1 MVMTHDQYLQRLR
14 NKIRERTQLI
24 QYMRINQVP
33 FTRYDFLIYELQDLK
48 IKLAMAEAA
57 VAMESLRQITEN

>member
-1 MVMTHDQYLQRLR
+1 MTHDQYLQRLR

-24 QYMRINQVP
+24 QYMRTNQVP

-48 IKLAMAEAA
+48 IKLAIAEAA
-57 VAMESLRQITEN
+57 VAMESLRQINEN